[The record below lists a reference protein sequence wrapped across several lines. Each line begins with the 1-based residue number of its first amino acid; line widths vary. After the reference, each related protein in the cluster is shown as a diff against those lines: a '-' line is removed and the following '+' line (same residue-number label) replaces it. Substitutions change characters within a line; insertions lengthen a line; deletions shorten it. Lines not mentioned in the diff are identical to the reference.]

1 MTTLTT
7 YDNKPSAD
15 TQSYK
20 MPVMYTLLLTSLI
33 FFHHQGLLYINHKPA
48 NQIKT
53 PNQILKLKMIKLFHI
68 AKHIPHYYQSLIPS
82 NRNYL
87 SNKFLGK
94 SAAVTTLYGFSVTI
108 DSPSVSNG
116 AITYSSSN
124 EHGETDYAIWHHC
137 IKTTSCNTLVVLSDT
152 DIWVYGLGLR
162 ELRLLE
168 GKQTYIHRGNID
180 SFIDINHAVTLIS
193 NHQLALYLLTG
204 CDYISSFYMCTKIK
218 FLEAFIQHQ
227 VFVCPSGCFL
237 KIQYIHDQAWIQ
249 LVTVV
254 YYTKF
259 KSFLD

>member
-1 MTTLTT
+1 
-7 YDNKPSAD
+7 
-15 TQSYK
+15 
-20 MPVMYTLLLTSLI
+20 MYTLLLTSLI

-53 PNQILKLKMIKLFHI
+53 PDQILKLKMIKLFHI
-68 AKHIPHYYQSLIPS
+68 AKRIPLYYQSLIPS

-87 SNKFLGK
+87 SNKFLDK
-94 SAAVTTLYGFSVTI
+94 SAAVTTQYGFSVT
-108 DSPSVSNG
+108 SPSVSNG

-124 EHGETDYAIWHHC
+124 EHGETDYAIWRHC
-137 IKTTSCNTLVVLSDT
+137 IKTTSCNTLSDT

-162 ELRLLE
+162 ELRFLE
-168 GKQTYIHRGNID
+168 GKQTYVQRGNID

-193 NHQLALYLLTG
+193 NHQQLSTVSFPALTLVALYLLTG

-218 FLEAFIQHQ
+218 FLEIFIQHQ

-237 KIQYIHDQAWIQ
+237 KIQYIHDQAWIR